1 MKELENIKDHILV
14 CLSSSPS
21 NKKVIDMASRMAK
34 VFNAEFTALY
44 IESANKMSRDNELR
58 LQQNTE
64 FARELG
70 ANIVTLSGEDIAF
83 QVSEYAKKSQVTK
96 IILGRSG
103 YRPNRLFT
111 PPNFVDKIIKYSP
124 EIEIYIIPDKAQKM
138 YFGQQENKKISF
150 QSSPI
155 RGLQFQF

>member
-21 NKKVIDMASRMAK
+21 NKKVIDTASRMAK

-96 IILGRSG
+96 IILGPFR
-103 YRPNRLFT
+103 
-111 PPNFVDKIIKYSP
+111 IQ
-124 EIEIYIIPDKAQKM
+124 A
-138 YFGQQENKKISF
+138 
-150 QSSPI
+150 
-155 RGLQFQF
+155 

>member
-1 MKELENIKDHILV
+1 
-14 CLSSSPS
+14 
-21 NKKVIDMASRMAK
+21 
-34 VFNAEFTALY
+34 
-44 IESANKMSRDNELR
+44 MSRDNELR

-138 YFGQQENKKISF
+138 YFGQQENKKNKYMRSLCRTVR
-150 QSSPI
+150 SSHLKMKNRSRRLWNAGRRSLWLTP
-155 RGLQFQF
+155 

>member
-21 NKKVIDMASRMAK
+21 NKKVIDTASRMAK

-111 PPNFVDKIIKYSP
+111 PPKLLSILPKLRFILSLIRLKKCISASRKI
-124 EIEIYIIPDKAQKM
+124 
-138 YFGQQENKKISF
+138 KKISF

>member
-1 MKELENIKDHILV
+1 M
-14 CLSSSPS
+14 
-21 NKKVIDMASRMAK
+21 
-34 VFNAEFTALY
+34 
-44 IESANKMSRDNELR
+44 
-58 LQQNTE
+58 Q
-64 FARELG
+64 
-70 ANIVTLSGEDIAF
+70 
-83 QVSEYAKKSQVTK
+83 KSQVTK

>member
-1 MKELENIKDHILV
+1 MV

-21 NKKVIDMASRMAK
+21 NKKVIDTASRMAK

-124 EIEIYIIPDKAQKM
+124 
-138 YFGQQENKKISF
+138 
-150 QSSPI
+150 
-155 RGLQFQF
+155 